1 MTESHLMP
9 VTFHGD
15 TIYCVD
21 YGGQP
26 YAPVKPIVENLGL
39 SWQPQ
44 AAKLKENA
52 TRWTVTM
59 IVTVAQ
65 DGKQREMICIPVF
78 RVFSFLASISPDK
91 VKEEI
96 REKLVQYQTEC
107 DKALWQYWNNGYAAR
122 KDVRQTGMTESRLNA
137 LRSFLVTDC
146 KVTGVQVTYAL
157 DRAWKKLEGESPLAL
172 TGVRIDASPDD
183 DRAMYVT
190 VTEIGKLYGM
200 SARALNP
207 MLTDF
212 GLQTCEETKKGDKTK
227 RTYMPTELG
236 KQHGGKRFS
245 DSAKNNMQKEVW
257 NLFWHKD
264 KLPAFLDT
272 RLKRQEA
279 K

>member
-1 MTESHLMP
+1 MTENTLMP

-21 YGGQP
+21 HEGQP
-26 YAPVKPIVENLGL
+26 YAPVKPLVENLGID
-39 SWQPQ
+39 WRTQ
-44 AAKLKENA
+44 ARKLRDDAE
-52 TRWTVTM
+52 RWGVVKMTTP
-59 IVTVAQ
+59 TTSGEQ
-65 DGKQREMICIPVF
+65 ETICIPVF
-78 RVFSFLASISPDK
+78 RVFSFLSSINPDK

-96 REKLVQYQTEC
+96 REKLVRYQTEC
-107 DKALWQYWNNGYAAR
+107 DKVLWQYWANGYAAR
-122 KDVRQTGMTESRLNA
+122 KDVRQAGMTESRLNA
-137 LRSFLVTDC
+137 LRTFYEKDC
-146 KVTGVQVTYAL
+146 KITGVQVTYAL
-157 DRAWKKLEGESPLAL
+157 DRAWKKLEGASPLSL
-172 TGVRIDASPDD
+172 GDIQLDASPDD

-200 SARALNP
+200 SARALNH

-212 GLQTCEETKKGDKTK
+212 GLQTCEESKKGDKTK

-272 RLKRQEA
+272 RLKRQETN
-279 K
+279 